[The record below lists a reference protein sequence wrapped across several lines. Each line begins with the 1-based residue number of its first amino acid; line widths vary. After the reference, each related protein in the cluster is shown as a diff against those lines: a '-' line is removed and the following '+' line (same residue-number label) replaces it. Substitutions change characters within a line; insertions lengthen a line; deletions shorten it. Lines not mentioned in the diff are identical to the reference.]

1 MKKISLIVL
10 SFITIICCLCACG
23 NSSSQSTN
31 NQPSTSNKTTAS
43 DVSENG
49 SKSSQGDT
57 VVVPNVVGKDVAEAT
72 KELEGLGLKVET
84 TKSHYEKNPTTQDF
98 YPDNYVIQQDI
109 QQGTVMTNGSKI
121 SLTVN
126 TNTDEWVYKV
136 NEDKTITLIS
146 CAISRTPNNILR
158 VPAKYDGHIVSR
170 ISADFILRQS
180 AFSIIVSIPSGVQI
194 EGEITTDNYEYYS

>member
-1 MKKISLIVL
+1 MKKLIL
-10 SFITIICCLCACG
+10 LLFTNITIITLSACG
-23 NSSSQSTN
+23 ESISNNTTSTDNPTAQQSV
-31 NQPSTSNKTTAS
+31 TTVS
-43 DVSENG
+43 SENDN
-49 SKSSQGDT
+49 SITQNDT
-57 VVVPNVVGKDVAEAT
+57 VAVPDVIGMNVDEA
-72 KELEGLGLKVET
+72 KAKLEGLGLIVET

-146 CAISRTPNNILR
+146 CPISRTPNNILR

-180 AFSIIVSIPSGVQI
+180 AFSTIVSIPSGVQI